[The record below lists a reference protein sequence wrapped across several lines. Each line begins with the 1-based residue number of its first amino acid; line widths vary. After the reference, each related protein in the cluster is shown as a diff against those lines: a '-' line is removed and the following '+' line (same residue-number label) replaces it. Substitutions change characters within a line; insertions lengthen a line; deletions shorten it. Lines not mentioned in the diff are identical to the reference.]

1 MEIFLTFKEAVEA
14 GAGAKELR
22 FAIKIG
28 KIKYRKI
35 ACVRGKYLS
44 LSSLVYFFNIPSPVP
59 INFKEEAKFNYDIFR
74 DRLEKHNYNQSKLAK
89 ELNLTRQAISLI
101 AKEFQSSD

>member
-1 MEIFLTFKEAVEA
+1 MEILLNFKEAVEA
-14 GAGAKELR
+14 GVPEKDLR
-22 FAIKIG
+22 FLIKTG

-35 ACVRGKYLS
+35 AGMRGKYLS